1 MTLEIFDSKSRSVRE
16 FRPVN
21 PGMVSMYV
29 CGPTVYDDAHIGHAR
44 SYVSF
49 DVMRRY
55 LEYKGHEVRM
65 VINITDLDDV
75 IDTKAAKLGESPGAV
90 AERFENR
97 FLEDLQRLNVR
108 PSFANPRVSENVP
121 FMVEII
127 EELKEK
133 GYIYEADG
141 NHYFRVSLL
150 GGYGQLTH
158 RLPEDLLAD
167 DVVAGNREN
176 PFDFL
181 IWKKGK
187 EGLRTWYSSL
197 GPGRPGWHIQ
207 CYSIMRKVLGGN
219 IDIHGGG
226 EDLKFPHHE
235 SNILISLAHSGKD
248 STSYHVHNG
257 FITLGKEKMSK
268 SLGNFV
274 SLRDIF
280 KRYSG
285 SAVRFYLLRH
295 HYRETID
302 FDESAIQKAQEDLT
316 VILELAKGL
325 EMIQKQGEP
334 RDFVVQEIA
343 SFQKSFLDSMDADFD
358 TSRAVEALLEL
369 SRRMKPLIHE
379 IKRTEGEHAL
389 GFLREAD
396 EILGLSGA
404 N

>member
-1 MTLEIFDSKSRSVRE
+1 MTLKIFDSKSRSVRE
-16 FRPVN
+16 FLPVN
-21 PGMVSMYV
+21 PGIVSMYV

-75 IDTKAAKLGESPGAV
+75 IDAKAARLGETPEAV

-97 FLEDLQRLNVR
+97 FLEDLKKLNVR

-121 FMVEII
+121 SMARIVED
-127 EELKEK
+127 LNEK

-141 NHYFRVSLL
+141 NHYFRVSLP

-158 RLPEDLLAD
+158 RSPEDLLAD
-167 DVVAGNREN
+167 DAIAGNREN

-187 EGLRTWYSSL
+187 EGLRIWDSSL

-207 CYSIMRKVLGGN
+207 CYSIMRRVLGGN

-235 SNILISLAHSGKD
+235 SNILISLAHSGRD
-248 STSYHVHNG
+248 SIGYHVHNG

-274 SLRDIF
+274 SLRDVF
-280 KRYSG
+280 KRFSG
-285 SAVRFYLLRH
+285 SAVRLYLLRH

-302 FDESAIQKAQEDLT
+302 FDESAIERAQEDLNT
-316 VILELAKGL
+316 ILELVKEL
-325 EMIQKQGEP
+325 DMIQKQGEP
-334 RDFVVQEIA
+334 RDFMVQRIA
-343 SFQKSFLDSMDADFD
+343 SYHKSFLDSMDADFD
-358 TSRAVEALLEL
+358 TPRAVETLLEL
-369 SRRMKPLIHE
+369 SRWMKPLILE
-379 IKRTEGEHAL
+379 MKSIEGEHAL

-396 EILGLSGA
+396 GILGLSGA